1 MENRLHGM
9 TETTDRK
16 ERGSALDKAL
26 AVLEAVI
33 AQPRPVGLP
42 DLTAELG
49 LPRQTVHRVVQQLE
63 GNGLLQRDPA
73 RDRYAVGPRL
83 TRLALGAINAS
94 HQNGPM
100 RAVLQDLVAEIG
112 ETCNVGMLDGH
123 QVLYIDRVECDWPL
137 RVQLQAGSHVPAHC
151 TAIGK
156 LLLAHLPVRAR
167 RRILEVAPL
176 ARFTEQTVTNP
187 QAFEG
192 ALAEIR
198 AQGYSANNQ
207 EYNLGMIALAVPVR
221 DADGRVVAALAVHA
235 PAARLSLDG
244 ALAHLPALE
253 AAAARLA
260 QAWGL
265 DSEAP
270 GGTASDAA

>member
-1 MENRLHGM
+1 MAEA
-9 TETTDRK
+9 TDKK

-112 ETCNVGMLDGH
+112 ETCNIGMLDGH
-123 QVLYIDRVECDWPL
+123 QVLYIDREECDWPL

-156 LLLAHLPVRAR
+156 LLLAHLPARSR

-176 ARFTEQTVTNP
+176 ARFTEHTITDL
-187 QAFEG
+187 QAFED
-192 ALAEIR
+192 ALAQIR
-198 AQGYSANNQ
+198 VQGHSANNQ
-207 EYNLGMIALAVPVR
+207 EYNLGMIAVAVPILGPE
-221 DADGRVVAALAVHA
+221 GRIVAALAVHA
-235 PAARLSLDG
+235 PAARLTLDA
-244 ALAHLPALE
+244 ALAHLPALK

-265 DSEAP
+265 DGEASEDA
-270 GGTASDAA
+270 ASDAA